1 MKLLEV
7 NGLQASI
14 KTKWQTYHAI
24 EDVTFSV
31 EQGEILG
38 IVGESGCGKSMTALS
53 ILRLVASPPVYITG
67 GEIRYRGKN
76 LLEMDEKEIRKIRGN
91 KISMIFQEPM
101 TSLNPVYTVGNQI
114 TEVIRLHQKVG
125 KEEVQAQA
133 LQMLRMVGI
142 PAPEQRIKEYPHQLS
157 GGMRQRVMIAMA
169 LACRP
174 ELLIAD
180 EPTTALDVTIQA
192 QILEELKNLQREFGM
207 SIILITHDLGVVAD
221 MAQNMLVMYG
231 GEVVE
236 YGPTKELFRHPR
248 HPYTE
253 GLLRSI
259 PRLDEAVRKL
269 NVIKGA
275 VPSLDSMPE
284 GCRFCPRCEYATE
297 RCHKEK
303 PPLREIDGCKV
314 RCWQYQQEKREGG
327 K

>member
-76 LLEMDEKEIRKIRGN
+76 LLEMDKKEIRKIRGN

-114 TEVIRLHQKVG
+114 TEVIRLHQRVG
-125 KEEVQAQA
+125 RDEAKKQA
-133 LQMLRMVGI
+133 LQMLRVVGI

-192 QILEELKNLQREFGM
+192 QILEELKNLQKELGM

-236 YGPTKELFRHPR
+236 
-248 HPYTE
+248 
-253 GLLRSI
+253 
-259 PRLDEAVRKL
+259 
-269 NVIKGA
+269 
-275 VPSLDSMPE
+275 
-284 GCRFCPRCEYATE
+284 
-297 RCHKEK
+297 
-303 PPLREIDGCKV
+303 
-314 RCWQYQQEKREGG
+314 
-327 K
+327 